1 MRALFLFV
9 LLTGL
14 FPQHQGRSRIQA
26 ESLDGVWASEGYGLL
41 VEIQRDNLTTHEI
54 TAISCLPSWVA
65 KRTAKTANET
75 VFTGEHRVIRFPNR
89 PTTDTTRMH
98 VDGTASDI
106 LLQRTS
112 ERTGRCGLPTDNT
125 PQANYAIFWQT
136 FRENYPFFELHHLDW
151 SALDKEF
158 RPQVRPATKP
168 EELFRFL
175 RQMIEPLHDAHT
187 GIAATD
193 IKQSFDGWRPD
204 PNHLEEE
211 EWKKALEIIDSKYVW
226 SSLRSFCNDRVQYGT
241 LRSSIGY
248 LRITTF
254 YDYVNKEGY
263 VNGLGALQSALD
275 TIFQKANLLSGLVI
289 DVRLNKGGDDP
300 LGIEVASRLTQ
311 KKYLAYSKVARD
323 DRGTT
328 LHFTVPQKTWVVP
341 SRRPGF
347 RGKVVILTGPDTVSA
362 GETFTMALLGREP
375 HITRIGLNTQGVFS
389 DVLNRSLPN
398 GWRFRLPNEVYLTK
412 QGKSF
417 DGSGVPPDIREP
429 FFSRDDLR
437 NGRDSALD
445 KALRLS
451 GWTPSAR
458 TPSQ

>member
-1 MRALFLFV
+1 MRQCRPGRSAGARGSCLAGTPADPSSADDGDNHIPVVEGCVGCRPAEILRR
-9 LLTGL
+9 LLTSRL
-14 FPQHQGRSRIQA
+14 DTNNRLTPFRRSSASRDAVHEWRSRIQA

-54 TAISCLPSWVA
+54 TAISCIPSWVA

-136 FRENYPFFELHHLDW
+136 FRENYPFFELHHMHW
-151 SALDKEF
+151 SALDKKL

-211 EWKKALEIIDSKYVW
+211 EWKKALEIIDSKYVR
-226 SSLRSFCNDRVQYGT
+226 SSLRSFCNDRLQYGM
-241 LRSSIGY
+241 LRGSIGY

-254 YDYVNKEGY
+254 YDYVDKEGY
-263 VNGLGALQSALD
+263 VNGLGALQSAL
-275 TIFQKANLLSGLVI
+275 
-289 DVRLNKGGDDP
+289 
-300 LGIEVASRLTQ
+300 E
-311 KKYLAYSKVARD
+311 
-323 DRGTT
+323 
-328 LHFTVPQKTWVVP
+328 
-341 SRRPGF
+341 
-347 RGKVVILTGPDTVSA
+347 SA
-362 GETFTMALLGREP
+362 GDSKASFF
-375 HITRIGLNTQGVFS
+375 VFH
-389 DVLNRSLPN
+389 
-398 GWRFRLPNEVYLTK
+398 
-412 QGKSF
+412 Q
-417 DGSGVPPDIREP
+417 DGSHVAAGPLMII
-429 FFSRDDLR
+429 
-437 NGRDSALD
+437 
-445 KALRLS
+445 
-451 GWTPSAR
+451 W
-458 TPSQ
+458 